1 MHNVSEY
8 VEMYPPLGALLGALL
23 GAPLGMPP
31 PEEGGR
37 GVGNL
42 PADSPDHIP
51 HKATTAYHADVIYK
65 E

>member
-1 MHNVSEY
+1 
-8 VEMYPPLGALLGALL
+8 MYPPLGALLGALL